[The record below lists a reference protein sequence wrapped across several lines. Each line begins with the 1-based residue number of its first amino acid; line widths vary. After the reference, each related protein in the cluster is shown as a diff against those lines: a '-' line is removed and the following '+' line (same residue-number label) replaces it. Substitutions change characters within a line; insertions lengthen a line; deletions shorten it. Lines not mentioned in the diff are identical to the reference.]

1 MAKYRVRQT
10 SFLDNKLVQE
20 DDIVDYDGVPHENLE
35 PLDKPAEQ
43 AAQEA
48 AHADLEAI
56 ARQKAAAAGANPD
69 DVDTAAATSAA
80 AKAAEEALQQNAGAA
95 GLV

>member
-1 MAKYRVRQT
+1 MAKYRVRFT

-20 DDIVDYDGVPHENLE
+20 DDVVDYDGIPHDNLE

-56 ARQKAAAAGANPD
+56 ARQKVAAAGANPD
-69 DVDTAAATSAA
+69 DVDTAAAASAA
-80 AKAAEEALQQNAGAA
+80 AKAAEETLAQQSGAA